1 MDENPL
7 DTAKRLV
14 RAVGRAFYSDE
25 VVVMLE
31 MLLRDRY
38 LRDST
43 MDKRVGISA
52 KLVSKPR

>member
-52 KLVSKPR
+52 KLVRQ